1 MMNPVPFTH
10 PAFLLPSL
18 GLAALVLALGIW
30 AQLRPGVG
38 VRVVGQKPMLQG
50 LGMAL
55 VLAGAGIGLAEPR
68 YGLPE
73 VPRLTIHIV
82 VDASRSMLVPDSRGK
97 TRWEGALRTL
107 DRLWDQPH
115 PGLRYSLDLLTGD
128 TIPLMPPGEDRP
140 LLRDSLRAVNPGEIG
155 SPGTSLG
162 RGIPQMVSQIDR
174 KAPAA
179 ILLLS
184 DGEETWESQPDALAR
199 ATNFLK
205 EAHLPLFAI
214 AFGQTTPQP
223 VPAAPDAEKEAKEA
237 PTSTAQPEFLK
248 QLAEGSGGR
257 SFAPSEDLAD
267 FFQRLAHGKEP
278 MPVSRSLQP
287 AHPEWGAWLG
297 ILGVALWL
305 MAAGRPLRAWRP
317 ILGLLIALNLA
328 SSARAELPL
337 PQSVKAWLAQ
347 QALEKGDLE
356 AAQRWKPAGER
367 PHHRLLAAQI
377 DLKSKAYKE
386 ALAALLPLTGQGV
399 PRPVPDWRGP
409 ALLLAARAHF
419 ALDQSAEAQALLE
432 RLLKEQPGR
441 EEAVHNLQTLLK
453 DHPPPPPP
461 PKTPPPPPPRPS
473 MGARQDELEGI
484 NQRLP
489 QKQKPQGGVKDI

>member
-1 MMNPVPFTH
+1 MNLFPFSH
-10 PAFLLPSL
+10 PIFLLPAMVLAILVLLL
-18 GLAALVLALGIW
+18 GLW
-30 AQLRPGVG
+30 AQFRPGIG
-38 VRVVGQKPMLQG
+38 VRVVGQKPLLQG

-55 VLAGAGIGLAEPR
+55 VMAGTGLGLAEPR

-73 VPRLTIHIV
+73 VPRLTIHVV
-82 VDASRSMLVPDSRGK
+82 VDASRSMLVQDVRGK
-97 TRWEGALRTL
+97 SRWEAALRTL
-107 DRLWDQPH
+107 DRLWAQPS

-155 SPGTSLG
+155 SPGTSVG
-162 RGIPQMVSQIDR
+162 RGIPQIVSQIDR
-174 KAPAA
+174 KAPAV

-184 DGEETWESQPDALAR
+184 DGEETWEAQPEALAR
-199 ATNFLK
+199 ATKFLK
-205 EAHLPLFAI
+205 EARLPLYTV
-214 AFGQTTPQP
+214 AFGQATPQP
-223 VPAAPDAEKEAKEA
+223 VPMAVEAEAESKEPA
-237 PTSTAQPEFLK
+237 TSTAQPEFLK
-248 QLAEGSGGR
+248 QLGESSGGR
-257 SFAPSEDLAD
+257 AFAASDDLAD
-267 FFQRLAHGKEP
+267 FFQRLAQGKEA

-297 ILGVALWL
+297 MLGVALWL
-305 MAAGRPLRAWRP
+305 LAAGKPMRSWRP
-317 ILGLLIALNLA
+317 ILGLVFALNLGP
-328 SSARAELPL
+328 SARAELPL

-356 AAQRWKPAGER
+356 AARRWKPTGER

-377 DLKSKAYKE
+377 DLKTKAYKE
-386 ALAALLPLTGQGV
+386 ALATLQPLTGLGIPQ
-399 PRPVPDWRGP
+399 PMPDWRGP
-409 ALLLAARAHF
+409 ALLLAARAHY
-419 ALDQSAEAQALLE
+419 ALDQNAEAQALLE

-441 EEAVHNLQTLLK
+441 EEAIHNLQSLLK
-453 DHPPPPPP
+453 DRQPPPPP
-461 PKTPPPPPPRPS
+461 PKTPPPPPPPRPS